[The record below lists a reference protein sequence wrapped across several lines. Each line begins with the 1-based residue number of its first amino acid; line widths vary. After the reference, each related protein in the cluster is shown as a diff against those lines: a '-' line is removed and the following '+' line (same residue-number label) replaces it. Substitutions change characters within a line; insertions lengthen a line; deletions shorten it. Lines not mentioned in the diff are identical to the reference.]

1 MKIYPFLDY
10 IVSSDEKWIP
20 YGNCR
25 RPTRWLDRDEAP
37 QHLPNTKLHQKKV
50 TGVAKVHQELRRLRP
65 KLVNRKGPILLHD
78 NDRPQKLNELRYGTP
93 RSPAHSPDL
102 SDRLPLFQASRQLLQ
117 EVFNNQ
123 VVAKNVFEEFI
134 VSKILCC
141 RSK

>member
-1 MKIYPFLDY
+1 MGRAPKLSLHERGQTKALSTTDY
-10 IVSSDEKWIP
+10 TVKQIADVVKRS
-20 YGNCR
+20 R
-25 RPTRWLDRDEAP
+25 
-37 QHLPNTKLHQKKV
+37 KLIMNF
-50 TGVAKVHQELRRLRP
+50 GVAKVHQELRRLRP

-78 NDRPQKLNELRYGTP
+78 NDRPQVSQMTAEIKRTGLRNSTLSSSLTRP
-93 RSPAHSPDL
+93 L

-123 VVAKNVFEEFI
+123 AVAKNVFEEFI